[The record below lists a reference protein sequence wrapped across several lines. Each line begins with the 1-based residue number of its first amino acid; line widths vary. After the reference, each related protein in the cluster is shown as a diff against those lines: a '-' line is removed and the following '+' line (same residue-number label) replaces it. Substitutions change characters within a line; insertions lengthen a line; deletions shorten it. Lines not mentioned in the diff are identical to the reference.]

1 MRLLLRLL
9 INAAALWVATQAVP
23 GISFSG
29 DWRLLLVVALV
40 FGVLN
45 VLVRPVLIVLTFP
58 FLLLTLG
65 LFTLVL
71 NAFMLWL
78 TSALSEALGLGFHVR
93 GFWAAFLG
101 ALVVSLVSF
110 ALSVFLV
117 SERRDTAPG
126 TTLSLRQ
133 IPEGTG
139 E

>member
-1 MRLLLRLL
+1 MCKRSVQACGYSGRLLM
-9 INAAALWVATQAVP
+9 NAAALWVATQIVP

-101 ALVVSLVSF
+101 AP
-110 ALSVFLV
+110 
-117 SERRDTAPG
+117 RRESRQLCPVGASRFG
-126 TTLSLRQ
+126 TQR
-133 IPEGTG
+133 IPP
-139 E
+139 

>member
-1 MRLLLRLL
+1 LL
-9 INAAALWVATQAVP
+9 
-23 GISFSG
+23 F
-29 DWRLLLVVALV
+29 VALV

-45 VLVRPVLIVLTFP
+45 VLVRPLLIVLTFP

-78 TSALSEALGLGFHVR
+78 TSALSEALGLGFDVR

-110 ALSVFLV
+110 ALSVLLV
-117 SERRDTAPG
+117 SERREFRT
-126 TTLSLRQ
+126 
-133 IPEGTG
+133 
-139 E
+139 

>member
-9 INAAALWVATQAVP
+9 INAAALWVATQVVP
-23 GISFSG
+23 GISFNG

-78 TSALSEALGLGFHVR
+78 TSALSDALGLSFYVR

-110 ALSVFLV
+110 ALSVLLV
-117 SERRDTAPG
+117 SERKESR
-126 TTLSLRQ
+126 S
-133 IPEGTG
+133 
-139 E
+139 